1 MPRAVAACRNFF
13 WGGFKFQCMLLEKKS
28 YLIDFSFIF
37 NAIKFGN
44 LLMNW
49 FIREKI
55 FTIVII
61 NLGV

>member
-1 MPRAVAACRNFF
+1 MHA
-13 WGGFKFQCMLLEKKS
+13 LKKS
-28 YLIDFSFIF
+28 YLIDFSFRF

-55 FTIVII
+55 FTYFHNKFRPVNGMHYIWCYI
-61 NLGV
+61 